1 MKNLE
6 VTKNR
11 CILAVRKLRVST
23 LTLSKDMARVALPSS
38 LTTLRS
44 TQKRHGACLSGFLWS
59 DKPHLLDNY

>member
-11 CILAVRKLRVST
+11 YILAVRKLRDTT
-23 LTLSKDMARVALPSS
+23 LALSRDMARVALPSS

-44 TQKRHGACLSGFLWS
+44 TLISAMALMFERVFVERYAAFAR
-59 DKPHLLDNY
+59 